1 MLMFE
6 ELCEIF
12 SDCDNFAT
20 SRELLL
26 KGVTQGT
33 VPYLGTFLTDLVML
47 DTALQDYLEG
57 GLINFEK
64 RRREFEVI
72 AQIKLLQSSCNSYC
86 MTGDEKF
93 VQWFR
98 RQRHLSDEESFRLS
112 REIEG
117 AAPDQS
123 TAAGRAQRSVV
134 KRFSLPFLGLGV
146 SAYSTPV
153 NVQPKPAPGG
163 SSGDSTVTIVPPT
176 DTAEEPQHKCSKKCP
191 GSVTPVPSKEVP
203 PVLPVYNQQSGESC
217 VIRTSVEEDRSGN
230 IYRSILLSNQEKAPA
245 VIQRAMEKHNLQSG
259 SAEDYEL
266 VQIISEDKGGEAEL
280 CCCCCLKSSA
290 AFCRQE

>member
-1 MLMFE
+1 M
-6 ELCEIF
+6 
-12 SDCDNFAT
+12 
-20 SRELLL
+20 RR
-26 KGVTQGT
+26 VT
-33 VPYLGTFLTDLVML
+33 
-47 DTALQDYLEG
+47 
-57 GLINFEK
+57 
-64 RRREFEVI
+64 
-72 AQIKLLQSSCNSYC
+72 
-86 MTGDEKF
+86 
-93 VQWFR
+93 
-98 RQRHLSDEESFRLS
+98 FRLS

-146 SAYSTPV
+146 SALSTPV
-153 NVQPKPAPGG
+153 NAQPKPAPGG

-191 GSVTPVPSKEVP
+191 GPVTPVPSKEVP

-245 VIQRAMEKHNLQSG
+245 VTQRAMEKHNLQSG

-280 CCCCCLKSSA
+280 CCCCCWKSSA